1 MSLPALSAFPWP
13 FSLSFVQISLQLR
26 LEGALSV
33 VAPIS
38 GLPRVSTQRPMRS
51 MWLYHCETVNPK
63 SHHKNHNIEIRVIGI
78 IAIIDQSKL

>member
-38 GLPRVSTQRPMRS
+38 GLPWFTACFNTPMRS

-63 SHHKNHNIEIRVIGI
+63 SHHNIEIRVIGI
-78 IAIIDQSKL
+78 IDQSKL